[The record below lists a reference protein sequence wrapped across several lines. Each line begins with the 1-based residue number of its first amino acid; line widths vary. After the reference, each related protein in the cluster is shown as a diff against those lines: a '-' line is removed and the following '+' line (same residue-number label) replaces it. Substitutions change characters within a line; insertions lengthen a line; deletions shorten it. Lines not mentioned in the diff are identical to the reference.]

1 MNDFVQLRQYAT
13 ILRRSW
19 WVIVLVAALGGGI
32 GYELS
37 GILPKVYTAY
47 TTLIVG
53 QSIDA
58 ANLESKD
65 FQVGEQL
72 VQTYANLVRRE
83 PVLRGT
89 VEALKLSSTW
99 QELRPRV
106 QTRRVEGTQLLEVV
120 VEADSPEEA
129 RRMANEIAR
138 QLMLLGPA
146 AHQQDAETSFVSDQL
161 TGLRS
166 KIEASQ
172 ARIDKLQAVLAALE
186 AAEPL
191 STQPSKQAQ
200 EIQREID
207 TNESLIADW
216 QNNYTQII
224 GIRSRTKPSN
234 NLTVIE
240 PGQVDIS
247 ATRPKKLVNTLVAG
261 GVSMSLAVVYLL
273 LRASLN
279 SAIGSVEDIGSLLGL
294 VSLGSIGVI
303 KGKHLPQKLITV
315 RKPFSEVS
323 ESYRILSGNLWPIL
337 ADRQAQT
344 ILVTSPV
351 AGEGKTITVSNLA
364 VVMAQSGL
372 KTIVVDADLRRPRLH
387 EIFELSNAKGLTDL
401 VQSSEVKIS
410 PVPRRLK
417 QRSRS
422 TDVVQSSEVRIHDIL
437 QSTSVKNLQVITSG
451 TLPPNPSE
459 LLHLLNSLRMRQL
472 LAGLK
477 ELADVILVDSSPIL
491 PVADTAALSN
501 KMDAVILVIQAGHTE
516 QDVARQAVSNLHQ
529 VDAKLL
535 GGVLNRVPSKRG
547 TRYAHVATRMYHAL
561 GRQISLRESF
571 VTRDRSV
578 WYRFSTLFIRRPTNG
593 YGDAQGSQDVML
605 DSSEERR
612 DAIVLDWNIP
622 SVVSSSTQADTIPA
636 DDNDT
641 MTGSQNSQQ

>member
-1 MNDFVQLRQYAT
+1 MNDFVQLRQYAI

-19 WVIVLVAALGGGI
+19 WVIVLMAALGGGI
-32 GYELS
+32 GYEIS
-37 GILPKVYTAY
+37 EIQPKVYTAY

-89 VEALKLSSTW
+89 VEALQLSSTW
-99 QELRPRV
+99 QELRLKV

-120 VEADSPEEA
+120 VEADSPDEA
-129 RRMANEIAR
+129 RRTANEIAH

-172 ARIDKLQAVLAALE
+172 AKIDKLQAVLAELE

-191 STQPSKQAQ
+191 ATQPSKQAQ

-247 ATRPKKLVNTLVAG
+247 ATRPKKLVNALVAG
-261 GVSMSLAVVYLL
+261 GISMSLAVVYLL
-273 LRASLN
+273 LRASLKN
-279 SAIGSVEDIGSLLGL
+279 AIGSAEDMGSLLGL
-294 VSLGSIGVI
+294 VSLGSIGI
-303 KGKHLPQKLITV
+303 INGKYLPQKLITV

-351 AGEGKTITVSNLA
+351 AGEGKTITVANLA

-372 KTIVVDADLRRPRLH
+372 KTILVDADLRRPRLH

-410 PVPRRLK
+410 PVLHRSK
-417 QRSRS
+417 QRGRS
-422 TDVVQSSEVRIHDIL
+422 THVVQSSEVEIHDIL

-459 LLHLLNSLRMRQL
+459 LLNLLNSLRMRQL
-472 LAGLK
+472 LTGLK
-477 ELADVILVDSSPIL
+477 DLADVILVDSSPIL

-501 KMDAVILVIQAGHTE
+501 KMDAVILVIQAEHTK
-516 QDVARQAVSNLHQ
+516 QDVARQAVSNLQQ

-535 GGVLNRVPSKRG
+535 GGVLNQVPSRRG
-547 TRYAHVATRMYHAL
+547 TRYANVATLYHAL
-561 GRQISLRESF
+561 ERQVSMREGF
-571 VTRDRSV
+571 TRDRSV
-578 WYRFSTLFIRRPTNG
+578 WDRFSTLFIRRTTNG

-605 DSSEERR
+605 DSSEEHH
-612 DAIVLDWNIP
+612 DAIVLNWNIP
-622 SVVSSSTQADTIPA
+622 SVVSSPTQADTIPA
-636 DDNDT
+636 DDNDII
-641 MTGSQNSQQ
+641 TGSQNGQQ

>member
-1 MNDFVQLRQYAT
+1 VNDFVQLRQYAN

-37 GILPKVYTAY
+37 GIQPKIYTAY

-99 QELRPRV
+99 QELRLRV
-106 QTRRVEGTQLLEVV
+106 QTRRVEGTQLLEIV

-129 RRMANEIAR
+129 RRTANEIAR

-146 AHQQDAETSFVSDQL
+146 THQQDAETSFVSDQL

-191 STQPSKQAQ
+191 TTQLSKQAQ

-207 TNESLIADW
+207 TSESLIADW

-224 GIRSRTKPSN
+224 GIRSRTKSSN

-294 VSLGSIGVI
+294 VSLGSIGII

-351 AGEGKTITVSNLA
+351 AGEGKTITVANLA

-410 PVPRRLK
+410 PVFRRSK
-417 QRSRS
+417 QRGRS
-422 TDVVQSSEVRIHDIL
+422 THVVQSSEVEIHDIL
-437 QSTSVKNLQVITSG
+437 QSTGMKNLQVITSG

-459 LLHLLNSLRMRQL
+459 LLNLFNSLHMRQL

-477 ELADVILVDSSPIL
+477 EMADVILVDSSPIL

-501 KMDAVILVIQAGHTE
+501 KMDAVILVIQAEHTK
-516 QDVARQAVSNLHQ
+516 QDVARQAVSNLQQ

-535 GGVLNRVPSKRG
+535 GGVLNRVPSRRG
-547 TRYAHVATRMYHAL
+547 ARYANVATHMYHAL
-561 GRQISLRESF
+561 GRQVSLREGF

-578 WYRFSTLFIRRPTNG
+578 WDRFSTLFIRQPTNG
-593 YGDAQGSQDVML
+593 YDDAQGSQDVML
-605 DSSEERR
+605 DSSEERH
-612 DAIVLDWNIP
+612 DAIVLHWNIP
-622 SVVSSSTQADTIPA
+622 SVVSSSTQAETIPA

-641 MTGSQNSQQ
+641 MTGSLNDQQ